1 MTTTTSADKWYRKR
15 YRHSM
20 AMNLRL
26 PEELTARLRELSEK
40 TGRSQQD
47 LAREALQEYVRDYP
61 VRDSRC
67 VGGRRCRSSVGRAPG
82 RSRTESLVKVY
93 LDSSELVHRAQA
105 IRVGG
110 VWRPPLEGLD
120 GYALVTS
127 AIARVELNRTLL
139 RSESSDAAQ
148 QLTAKALT
156 DVDSLAP
163 SLAILESAAVLP
175 VRFLKSLDAIHI
187 ASALLVEAHVVLT
200 RDRQMQRACEE
211 LGLAVA

>member
-1 MTTTTSADKWYRKR
+1 MR
-15 YRHSM
+15 
-20 AMNLRL
+20 
-26 PEELTARLRELSEK
+26 
-40 TGRSQQD
+40 
-47 LAREALQEYVRDYP
+47 
-61 VRDSRC
+61 
-67 VGGRRCRSSVGRAPG
+67 
-82 RSRTESLVKVY
+82 VY

-105 IRVGG
+105 IRVGW

-148 QLTAKALT
+148 QLAAKALT